1 MSKLQS
7 TYRTENKIPINRN
20 NLFYSEE
27 DFLFDTEIGKEYLEE
42 DVNQTLILYQIDIEK
57 SNLDT
62 TYQESNKKRLAFK
75 APIELHVLYKIDKP
89 QLMNYDKSKNLGVY
103 VKSGILT
110 FGVYQY
116 TLDELECDIHI
127 GDYVGVLVDNNHI
140 EYFEIVN
147 DGRNNF
153 DNEHSVFGYKPSYR
167 SITAAPVSDE
177 TEINS

>member
-1 MSKLQS
+1 
-7 TYRTENKIPINRN
+7 
-20 NLFYSEE
+20 
-27 DFLFDTEIGKEYLEE
+27 
-42 DVNQTLILYQIDIEK
+42 
-57 SNLDT
+57 
-62 TYQESNKKRLAFK
+62 
-75 APIELHVLYKIDKP
+75 
-89 QLMNYDKSKNLGVY
+89 MNYDKSKNLGAY

-110 FGVYQY
+110 FGVFQY